1 MSEASTPDLGR
12 IINLIME
19 NPKLIEEISNL
30 AKGES
35 QPKEAPKEASPTV
48 APQERAE
55 VAASAV
61 PARSQRGRSELLTL
75 LKPYLSERRAS
86 AIDSMVS
93 IADVLKIMKRGG

>member
-1 MSEASTPDLGR
+1 MSEAATPDIGR

-30 AKGES
+30 AKSDAKSEDV
-35 QPKEAPKEASPTV
+35 KAAEAPPPPESSVSTGALPL
-48 APQERAE
+48 
-55 VAASAV
+55 
-61 PARSQRGRSELLTL
+61 RSHSRRGELLTL

-93 IADVLKIMKRGG
+93 VADVLKLMKRGD